1 MTSFSCT
8 VQLNSRTAPEF
19 IDITETVKS
28 TVSRSGI
35 TSGIV
40 TVFSKHTTAAIRV
53 MENEPL
59 LINDLT
65 KMLERLAPRND
76 YYQHN
81 DMEIRTVNVGDEEP
95 PNGHSHCQQFLL
107 ASSESIPVLN
117 SELQLGQWQRLFF
130 VDLDGPRTREYL
142 VQVLGI

>member
-8 VQLNSRTAPEF
+8 LQLNSITAPQF
-19 IDITETVKS
+19 IDITDTVEH
-28 TVSRSGI
+28 TVSQSGI
-35 TSGIV
+35 VSGIV

-65 KMLERLAPRND
+65 KMLEHLAPRD
-76 YYQHN
+76 SYYQHN
-81 DMEIRTVNVGDEEP
+81 DMEIRTVNVGEEEP

-117 SELQLGQWQRLFF
+117 SEMQLGQWQRLFF
-130 VDLDGPRTREYL
+130 VDLDGPRSREYL
-142 VQVLGI
+142 IQVIGA

>member
-1 MTSFSCT
+1 M
-8 VQLNSRTAPEF
+8 APQF
-19 IDITETVKS
+19 IDITDAIET
-28 TVSRSGI
+28 TVSQSGI

-40 TVFSKHTTAAIRV
+40 TVFSKHTTAAIRII
-53 MENEPL
+53 ENEPL

-65 KMLERLAPRND
+65 KMLEHLAPQGS

-81 DMEIRTVNVGDEEP
+81 DMEIRTVNVGKEEP
-95 PNGHSHCQQFLL
+95 LNGHSHCQQFLL

-117 SELQLGQWQRLFF
+117 SEMQLGKWQRLFF

-142 VQVLGI
+142 VQVIGA